1 MSVANAK
8 QTCGAR
14 ALADLDGSEPAAY
27 QIIKMI

>member
-1 MSVANAK
+1 MSVAYAK

-14 ALADLDGSEPAAY
+14 ALVDLDASEPAAY